1 MNILSAAYHLFLKNP
16 RLFFVR
22 VFLEIKMRAC
32 SPFLL
37 EKGAF
42 KSMRGVKFYIPF
54 QEARNRKRMY
64 FGLCE
69 MGVVNTMEIFLKKGD
84 IFIDVGANVGHLSA
98 VGAGLVGKEGQ
109 VHCFEPVPRC
119 AERLRELA
127 AANPEY
133 PFFINAVALGDT
145 EGTIPLFV
153 SSVSMGQ
160 SSVVPGKLTGS
171 EIEKTILV
179 PVKRLD
185 AYLRDKG
192 IMRVKMIK
200 IDVEGFELAVLRG
213 LREFFQETRELPL
226 LICEIAP
233 FAHKDLDE
241 LFSYLEGFSY
251 APFDIVNSKKPLSKK
266 IIAQSHTINVLF
278 KPSASRQ

>member
-54 QEARNRKRMY
+54 QEARTRKRMY

-127 AANPEY
+127 AANPGY
-133 PFFINAVALGDT
+133 SFFIHEVALGDR
-145 EGTIPLFV
+145 EGTISLFV

-160 SSVVPGKLTGS
+160 SSVVPGILKGNAVERTL
-171 EIEKTILV
+171 LV
-179 PVKRLD
+179 PVRRLD
-185 AYLRDKG
+185 VYLRDMG
-192 IMRVKMIK
+192 IAKVKIIK